1 MSMQAL
7 NQLVARSIIDPGV
20 VDAFSS
26 GQIGA
31 VISDLDFSP
40 GLQTQL
46 SQIEAESWT
55 EYAVLA
61 YRAVKAVEMPV
72 ARIELPSP
80 LAGLM
85 PNHDQADEEQV
96 A

>member
-1 MSMQAL
+1 MSMKAL

-20 VDAFSS
+20 VEAFSS
-26 GQIGA
+26 GQIDA

-40 GLQTQL
+40 GMRSHLAE
-46 SQIEAESWT
+46 IEAGSWT

-61 YRAVKAVEMPV
+61 YRAVKAAEMPV

-80 LAGLM
+80 LAGLL
-85 PNHDQADEEQV
+85 PENDRSDEEQV